1 MKVSSILAC
10 LFAAILAAGCTPV
23 VYRVSPDSSP
33 KMGAKEARDAVE
45 LALSLRTA
53 RRGIESMYFDR
64 DEVVAMY
71 SEGSKRGVFTAGY
84 GDISKEITKAG
95 DAFEVRVGFQTGGG
109 LSGPASTSYGM
120 NAISWKSEEDARLFL
135 DGIYAL
141 RQLKITP
148 DKKAS
153 DAVELALSRIIPRRG
168 IESMRLDRDEV
179 VAMYSEGSKRGVFT
193 AGYGDISK
201 EITKVGDAFEVRVG
215 FQSGGSLPGPAS
227 TSYGMTSIS
236 WKSEEDARLFLDGI
250 YALRQLKIA
259 RDKGITA
266 VASAPSP
273 PLKKVAPPEEPAR
286 KEKPKQVEST
296 IIAIAPTKAVPE
308 PPKAAKSEEM
318 PQKVISTV
326 SEPAQAKPAPSASL
340 PQAAPEPPKPAVP
353 KKIPP
358 KITITTPDISRTVS
372 VAAKRT
378 DITITGIAESN
389 AGVID
394 VLVNGQQAD
403 LSEQGRFSS
412 VVPLKIGQNKITVL
426 AIDVFKNKATTQFA
440 VNREAGKAAVMKAET
455 IPPKITITAPDIT
468 RAVSVVAKTVK
479 VTVTGIAE
487 SKSGIMDVSVNG
499 QDAELDEQGRFST
512 AIPLKVGQNTI
523 TVTATDVLENKSTKQ
538 FAVNREAGII
548 TAAIRE
554 VSPIDTEFAAA
565 KYYALLIAVQDYDSG
580 DISKLDFAV
589 SDARGLGDILV
600 SRYTFDKENVITLT
614 NPDRRTIYKTLQSLR
629 SKLTERDNLLI
640 FYAGHGY
647 WQEDMK
653 QGFWL
658 PRDASGINDPSD
670 WIPNSTVR
678 DYIKAIKARHVL
690 LVADSCF
697 SGGIFKTR
705 EAFYNQKVSMEKIY
719 ELPSRKAITSGS
731 MKTVP
736 DRSVFLEYLIKR
748 LKDNRETYLDTQKL
762 FASLREAVINNSPT
776 HQTPLY
782 GAISEAG
789 DEGGDFIFVRR
800 Q

>member
-1 MKVSSILAC
+1 MKHHLCVIIGSSCRASFSSRVKISLILVC
-10 LFAAILAAGCTPV
+10 LFVAILTAGCAPV
-23 VYRVSPDSSP
+23 VYRVNRDSPP
-33 KMGAKEARDAVE
+33 KMGEKEALDAVE
-45 LALSLRTA
+45 IALSLRIP
-53 RRGIESMYFDR
+53 RRAIEAIHLGR
-64 DEVVAMY
+64 DELVVRY
-71 SEGSKRGVFTAGY
+71 EEGLKSAVMTVSY
-84 GDISKEITKAG
+84 GD
-95 DAFEVRVGFQTGGG
+95 VRPLIEKIGNSFQVLVTYTGSPLVGASGG
-109 LSGPASTSYGM
+109 LASNWMS
-120 NAISWKSEEDARLFL
+120 IHWKSEEDARLFL

-141 RQLKITP
+141 RQ
-148 DKKAS
+148 
-153 DAVELALSRIIPRRG
+153 
-168 IESMRLDRDEV
+168 
-179 VAMYSEGSKRGVFT
+179 
-193 AGYGDISK
+193 
-201 EITKVGDAFEVRVG
+201 
-215 FQSGGSLPGPAS
+215 
-227 TSYGMTSIS
+227 
-236 WKSEEDARLFLDGI
+236 W
-250 YALRQLKIA
+250 KIA
-259 RDKGITA
+259 REKGLTE
-266 VASAPSP
+266 VATVPAP
-273 PLKKVAPPEEPAR
+273 PLKKVVPPQEPTR

-296 IIAIAPTKAVPE
+296 IIATAPPKVVPE
-308 PPKAAKSEEM
+308 PPKPVKSEEA
-318 PQKVISTV
+318 PQKVISTLP
-326 SEPAQAKPAPSASL
+326 ELAQAKPAPPISP
-340 PQAAPEPPKPAVP
+340 PQAAPEPPKLAVSE
-353 KKIPP
+353 KIPP

-378 DITITGIAESN
+378 DITITGLAESN
-389 AGVID
+389 AGVMD
-394 VLVNGQQAD
+394 VLVNGKQAE
-403 LSEQGRFSS
+403 LGEQGRFSAL
-412 VVPLKIGQNKITVL
+412 VPLQVGHNKITVT

-440 VNREAGKAAVMKAET
+440 VNRAAGKTAVAKAET
-455 IPPKITITAPDIT
+455 VPPKITITAPDIT
-468 RAVSVVAKTVK
+468 RAVSVVAKRMNI
-479 VTVTGIAE
+479 TVTGVAE
-487 SKSGIMDVSVNG
+487 SKAGIMDVSVNG
-499 QDAELDEQGRFST
+499 QDAELDEQGRFSA

-523 TVTATDVLENKSTKQ
+523 TVTAIDVLENKSTKQ

-554 VSPIDTEFAAA
+554 GSPVDTELAAA

-580 DISKLDFAV
+580 EVGKLDFAI

-600 SRYTFDKENVITLT
+600 SRYTFDRENVITLT

-647 WQEDMK
+647 WQEDMR

-670 WIPNSTVR
+670 WIPNSAVR
-678 DYIKAIKARHVL
+678 DYIKAIKARHIL

-705 EAFYNQKVSMEKIY
+705 EAFYKQKISVEKIY

-748 LKDNRETYLDTQKL
+748 LKDNRETYPDTQKL
-762 FASLREAVINNSPT
+762 FASLRDAVINNSPT